1 MKDKSELCFK
11 RGEIKTYHEER
22 GFGFIQIEGESK
34 DLFFHII
41 DFPNKNIPPKI
52 GEKLKFLIVE
62 DKGKFKAEHIVR
74 LDVKATVPVAH
85 NTNLYGAPEVQTSP
99 RYEKAK
105 SSTTSKIIPISGLII
120 IVILGGLVYN
130 KYQSYQVQKQ
140 QKLEELMVEQQR
152 IVADQRTAQGDLPM
166 EGLSEQGRKNLENR
180 GTELRSQRYTVNSE
194 NSEMASQSISQF
206 KCDGREHCSQ
216 MGSYE
221 EALFFIRN
229 CPNTKMD
236 GDGDGIPCES
246 QF

>member
-1 MKDKSELCFK
+1 MFQEGK
-11 RGEIKTYHEER
+11 IKTYNEDR
-22 GFGFIQIEGESK
+22 GFGFIQIEGQSK
-34 DLFFHII
+34 DLFFHVK
-41 DFPNKNIPPKI
+41 DFPNKNVPPRI

-62 DKGKFKAEHIVR
+62 DNGKFKADHIVR
-74 LDVKATVPVAH
+74 LDIKQEVPVAQNNDLH
-85 NTNLYGAPEVQTSP
+85 EDIETKASP
-99 RYEKAK
+99 RYEKK
-105 SSTTSKIIPISGLII
+105 KLSTTSKIITISGLVI
-120 IVILGGLVYN
+120 IVILAVLIYN

-140 QKLEELMVEQQR
+140 QKLEGLIVEQQR
-152 IVADQRTAQGDLPM
+152 IVEQRAAQGDLAM
-166 EGLSEQGRKNLENR
+166 QGLSEQGRKNLENR
-180 GTELRSQRYTVNSE
+180 GTELRSQNNPINSKTSETVSP
-194 NSEMASQSISQF
+194 SMSQF

>member
-1 MKDKSELCFK
+1 MFQEGK
-11 RGEIKTYHEER
+11 IKTYNEDR
-22 GFGFIQIEGESK
+22 GFGFIQIEGHSK
-34 DLFFHII
+34 DLFFHVK
-41 DFPNKNIPPKI
+41 DFPNKNVPPRI

-62 DKGKFKAEHIVR
+62 DNGKFKADHIVR
-74 LDVKATVPVAH
+74 LDIKQEVPVAQNNDLH
-85 NTNLYGAPEVQTSP
+85 EDIETKASP
-99 RYEKAK
+99 RYEKK
-105 SSTTSKIIPISGLII
+105 KLSTTSKIITISGLVI
-120 IVILGGLVYN
+120 IVILAVLIYN

-140 QKLEELMVEQQR
+140 QKLEGLIVEQQR
-152 IVADQRTAQGDLPM
+152 IVAEQRAAQGDLAM
-166 EGLSEQGRKNLENR
+166 QGLSEQGRKNLENR
-180 GTELRSQRYTVNSE
+180 GTELRSQNNPINSKTSETVSP
-194 NSEMASQSISQF
+194 SMSQF

>member
-1 MKDKSELCFK
+1 MFQEGK
-11 RGEIKTYHEER
+11 IKTYHEAR

-34 DLFFHII
+34 DLFFHIK
-41 DFPNKNIPPKI
+41 DFPNQNIPLKI
-52 GEKLKFLIVE
+52 GEKLKFLMVE
-62 DKGKFKAEHIVR
+62 DNGKFKAEHIIR
-74 LDVKATVPVAH
+74 LDIKSKLAIKQNNDLYEDPEAH
-85 NTNLYGAPEVQTSP
+85 VSP
-99 RYEKAK
+99 RYEKTK
-105 SSTTSKIIPISGLII
+105 SSTRSKLITISGLII
-120 IVILGGLVYN
+120 ITFLIGLVYQ

-140 QKLEELMVEQQR
+140 QKLEGLMVEQQR
-152 IVADQRTAQGDLPM
+152 IVAEQRAAQGDLSM
-166 EGLSEQGRKNLENR
+166 QGLSEQGRQNLENR
-180 GTELRSQRYTVNSE
+180 GAELPSQSYSINPKTSE
-194 NSEMASQSISQF
+194 TASQSISQF

>member
-1 MKDKSELCFK
+1 MFQEGK
-11 RGEIKTYHEER
+11 IKTYNEDR
-22 GFGFIQIEGESK
+22 GFGFIQIEGQSK
-34 DLFFHII
+34 DLFFHVK
-41 DFPNKNIPPKI
+41 DFPNQNIPPKM

-62 DKGKFKAEHIVR
+62 DNGKFKANHIVR
-74 LDVKATVPVAH
+74 LDIKQEVPVTQNNDLHRDIETRAS
-85 NTNLYGAPEVQTSP
+85 L
-99 RYEKAK
+99 RYEKKK
-105 SSTTSKIIPISGLII
+105 SSTTSKIITLSGLVII
-120 IVILGGLVYN
+120 AILVGRVYN

-140 QKLEELMVEQQR
+140 QKLEGLMVEQQR
-152 IVADQRTAQGDLPM
+152 IVAEQRAAQGDLPIQ
-166 EGLSEQGRKNLENR
+166 GLSKQGRKNLENH
-180 GTELRSQRYTVNSE
+180 GTDLRSQANSVNLKTP
-194 NSEMASQSISQF
+194 EMTSPSVSQF

>member
-1 MKDKSELCFK
+1 MFQEGK
-11 RGEIKTYHEER
+11 IKTYNEDR
-22 GFGFIQIEGESK
+22 GFGFIQIEGQSK
-34 DLFFHII
+34 DFFFHVK
-41 DFPNKNIPPKI
+41 DFPNKNIPPRI

-62 DKGKFKAEHIVR
+62 ENGKFKADHIVR
-74 LDVKATVPVAH
+74 LDVKATMPVSQNYDLHEDIETKA
-85 NTNLYGAPEVQTSP
+85 SP
-99 RYEKAK
+99 RYEKKK
-105 SSTTSKIIPISGLII
+105 SSATSKIITISGLVI
-120 IVILGGLVYN
+120 IVILAALVYN

-152 IVADQRTAQGDLPM
+152 IVAEQRAAQGDLLM
-166 EGLSEQGRKNLENR
+166 QRLSEQGRKNLENQ
-180 GTELRSQRYTVNSE
+180 GTELRSQSNPVNSKT
-194 NSEMASQSISQF
+194 SETTSPSVSQF